1 MGTSTRSVA
10 PATSACPM
18 TTALSCTTVPRLS
31 AVAAS
36 PSCPRIWT
44 TSPSLAAPTTAPP
57 TLPTPTSPLSTRCTG
72 VTSTPRRRPAP
83 RSPAPADI
91 PPLPATLSAVKHL
104 NLQQHLQHQLQQ
116 HLQFSPRFS
125 QKTENSGDSR
135 LRYYDV
141 ACLVLSTLV
150 KAFTMVLTHEFDM
163 K

>member
-1 MGTSTRSVA
+1 MG
-10 PATSACPM
+10 
-18 TTALSCTTVPRLS
+18 VPRLS
-31 AVAAS
+31 AVVAS

-72 VTSTPRRRPAP
+72 ATSTPRSNGAP

-104 NLQQHLQHQLQQ
+104 HLQHHLQQ

-125 QKTENSGDSR
+125 QKAENSGNSR
-135 LRYYDV
+135 LRYYVV

-150 KAFTMVLTHEFDM
+150 KAFTMFLTHEFDM

>member
-1 MGTSTRSVA
+1 MGA
-10 PATSACPM
+10 PATSACPT
-18 TTALSCTTVPRLS
+18 TTALSCTTVPRHS

-44 TSPSLAAPTTAPP
+44 TSPSLAAPTTAPL

-72 VTSTPRRRPAP
+72 ATSTPRRRPAP

-104 NLQQHLQHQLQQ
+104 HLQQHM
-116 HLQFSPRFS
+116 QFSPRFS

-141 ACLVLSTLV
+141 AC
-150 KAFTMVLTHEFDM
+150 
-163 K
+163 